1 MLTIHEE
8 EITEATNHILTIQN
22 KMSKPHQQQLFPL
35 MKKKGGFSD
44 LRWILKHLHMQQSRE
59 FDL

>member
-22 KMSKPHQQQLFPL
+22 KMSKPHQQRLFPL
-35 MKKKGGFSD
+35 MKRKVV
-44 LRWILKHLHMQQSRE
+44 LVI
-59 FDL
+59 